1 MYKDILLPIDLAE
14 PSSWEKTVPTTIQ
27 MARDYKAKLHLMT
40 VIPDFG
46 SSLVG
51 SFFPKGF
58 EESAMQEIKKQLKT
72 FAADHIPEDIAVQRI
87 IANGTV
93 YDEILNVCDK
103 MDIDLIVLAAQRPKL
118 GDYLLGPNAA
128 RVVRHAK
135 CSVFVVRG

>member
-14 PSSWEKTVPTTIQ
+14 PSSWEKALPTAVQ
-27 MARDYKAKLHLMT
+27 MCKDYGSKLHVMSVL
-40 VIPDFG
+40 PDFG

-58 EESAMQEIKKQLKT
+58 EETALNEVKKQLKD
-72 FAADHIPEDIAVQRI
+72 FVSEHVPDEISVQRV

-93 YDEILNVCDK
+93 YDEILRVSEEIN
-103 MDIDLIVLAAQRPKL
+103 IDLIVLASHRPKL

-135 CSVFVVRG
+135 CSVFIVRV